1 MTNPYVAIFRA
12 PGAGAFS
19 AAGFLARL
27 PLAMVTVGIVTM
39 LSQTHGRYGLA
50 GAVAAT
56 FALTNA
62 LISPQVSRLVDRR
75 GQSRVLIPATAVSVA
90 AFIGSHPQYV
100 ARRTGLAALPLRSCR
115 RRDAEHARHGPRPL
129 D

>member
-12 PGAGAFS
+12 PGASAFA

-27 PLAMVTVGIVTM
+27 PLAMVTIGIVTM

-56 FALTNA
+56 FAVTNA
-62 LISPQVSRLVDRR
+62 LVSPSWPSSRSSSTRALV
-75 GQSRVLIPATAVSVA
+75 G
-90 AFIGSHPQYV
+90 
-100 ARRTGLAALPLRSCR
+100 RTGCSSSSPSSP
-115 RRDAEHARHGPRPL
+115 G
-129 D
+129 